1 MMLLLGQI
9 IRNDVAPSSE
19 NRIGGCCSHTL
30 APARRHLCGLGD
42 QGQLP
47 VLRVPPAK
55 QAAVPG
61 DGQAAVSVRADLL
74 DGHAGELAAHLLRRG
89 ADAVVAQT

>member
-1 MMLLLGQI
+1 MSFTHFGPPT
-9 IRNDVAPSSE
+9 RS
-19 NRIGGCCSHTL
+19 
-30 APARRHLCGLGD
+30 HLCGLGD

-74 DGHAGELAAHLLRRG
+74 DRHARELAAHLLRRG